1 MKQNGHQ
8 EAIGKTQAVGKAGE
22 DAAAQYLES
31 GGFSIVERNYWK
43 KWGEIDIVAEKAKK
57 LHFVEVKAVSHETDG
72 FAPEDRVHREKLLR
86 MGRTIETYLLER
98 NVPYETDFQIDVLS
112 VYLGEKGR
120 EARFD
125 YLPDVYLE

>member
-1 MKQNGHQ
+1 MKHDGDKKK
-8 EAIGKTQAVGKAGE
+8 IGKTQATGKAGE
-22 DAAAQYLES
+22 DAAAKYLES
-31 GGFSIVERNYWK
+31 KGFSIVERNYWK
-43 KWGEIDIVAEKAKK
+43 KWGEIDIIAEKAKK

-98 NVPYETDFQIDVLS
+98 EVPYETDFQVDVLS
-112 VYLGEKGR
+112 VYLSEKGR
-120 EARFD
+120 DTKFD